1 MAATENIIPPE
12 LEQLVIT
19 EVKLTG
25 NQLGTGAY
33 GSVEEGEIPG
43 AKVATKRLHAE
54 LVNLG
59 SSEEVSKFVTP
70 EVAGPDVTH
79 ACIVP
84 TDQKVDF

>member
-25 NQLGTGAY
+25 TQLGTGAY

-43 AKVATKRLHAE
+43 AKVAAKRLHAE

-59 SSEEVSKFVTP
+59 SSEVVSKL
-70 EVAGPDVTH
+70 
-79 ACIVP
+79 C
-84 TDQKVDF
+84 